1 MLAIKGRLCYKNSM
15 NSSRIT
21 KQITATMRGADAH
34 DPVAAQY
41 LYDPR
46 EEEINPDELADPIGD
61 DAHSPI
67 KGIVH
72 RYPDRLLLKITDTC
86 AVYCRFCFRKEMVG
100 KGVGM
105 LRADELQDALAY
117 IQNAPQVREVILT
130 GGDPLTLSN
139 RRLFDVLH
147 EIQTIP
153 HIDVLRIHTR
163 APLTNPERIDDEF
176 LQWAAALKKPLYM
189 VVHVNHAFEIN
200 DTIKAVFKK
209 LNRAGVILLSQS
221 VLLKGVND
229 TASALEELFR
239 TLIANRVKP
248 YYLHHSDKAPGTS
261 HFRVTIRQGQELMR
275 TLRGRVSGI
284 ALPTYVLD
292 IPSGFGK
299 MPIGPTYFEELETH
313 YTIEDYQGQIH
324 DYHD

>member
-1 MLAIKGRLCYKNSM
+1 MLAIKPVLCYKNTMIS
-15 NSSRIT
+15 NRLS
-21 KQITATMRGADAH
+21 KQITATMREENPH

-41 LYDPR
+41 VYDPR
-46 EEEINPDELADPIGD
+46 EEEIKPDELADPIGD
-61 DAHSPI
+61 DTHSPI

-139 RRLFDVLH
+139 RRLFGVLH
-147 EIQTIP
+147 DLQKIP
-153 HIDVLRIHTR
+153 HIDILRIHTR

-176 LQWAAALKKPLYM
+176 LQLAAALDKPLYM
-189 VVHVNHAFEIN
+189 VVHVNHAQEIN
-200 DTIKAVFKK
+200 NTIKATFKK
-209 LNRAGVILLSQS
+209 LNRSGVILLSQS

-239 TLIANRVKP
+239 TLIANHVKP
-248 YYLHHSDKAPGTS
+248 YYLHHPDKAPGTS

-299 MPIGPTYFEELETH
+299 MPIGPVYVEELETH